1 MIGVW
6 KAHVLLS
13 RPHVQATGVL
23 QYASQFA
30 QIQGDTGRPPLSILI
45 CAFSHKAWSQ
55 NGFCFEYRTQGHRE
69 ATEVAQSLK
78 NALMDQGTDSESS
91 KDQSHLPPT
100 YTLHCDFFSAFFLY
114 SGALF
119 QRRFGGEQMGKA
131 GSPSRSTWG
140 WRCQDLSRGHN
151 FLSWTSVSFRLS
163 IRSTYPCS
171 FTHNWSKTPFC
182 PEGIVQH
189 RHLKEDPHNF
199 FSPFLASFFRFYSRR
214 TQFGTEQVL
223 WGFLC
228 SKGN

>member
-45 CAFSHKAWSQ
+45 CAFSHKAWNQ

-78 NALMDQGTDSESS
+78 NALMDQGTESESS

-100 YTLHCDFFSAFFLY
+100 YTLHCDFFLPSFSTVEPFFKGGLEGNRWGRQEALAGVHEAGDVKIWAGGTTSCPGLLCP
-114 SGALF
+114 SG
-119 QRRFGGEQMGKA
+119 
-131 GSPSRSTWG
+131 
-140 WRCQDLSRGHN
+140 
-151 FLSWTSVSFRLS
+151 
-163 IRSTYPCS
+163 
-171 FTHNWSKTPFC
+171 C
-182 PEGIVQH
+182 P
-189 RHLKEDPHNF
+189 
-199 FSPFLASFFRFYSRR
+199 
-214 TQFGTEQVL
+214 
-223 WGFLC
+223 
-228 SKGN
+228 